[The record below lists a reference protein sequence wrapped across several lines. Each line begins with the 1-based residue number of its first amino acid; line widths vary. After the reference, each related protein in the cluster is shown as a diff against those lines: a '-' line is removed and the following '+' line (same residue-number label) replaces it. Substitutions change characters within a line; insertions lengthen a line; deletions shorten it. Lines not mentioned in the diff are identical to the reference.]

1 MMDLDSFSLR
11 LGHLIEVEKIKNHP
25 DATKRDMS
33 FLLPKDVQNF
43 SKVLKSVSTSA
54 FELRR

>member
-1 MMDLDSFSLR
+1 MMDLDGVSPR

-33 FLLPKDVQNF
+33 FPLPKDVQNF
-43 SKVLKSVSTSA
+43 SKVLKLVLTSA
-54 FELRR
+54 FELRK